1 MLLFLQYVIVFSICS
16 KKRQK
21 YHYGVQ
27 MPRTKERESKFE
39 ILTVLRIIMD
49 FLEKLRGNLSFSCK

>member
-1 MLLFLQYVIVFSICS
+1 
-16 KKRQK
+16 
-21 YHYGVQ
+21 